1 MNRDLEFNE
10 WSTYVAGSRR
20 KNSTASNICFLIWLK
35 CITFSYDWR
44 RRVCVSE
51 NMCTFIDRSL
61 ISSKCYCFCFKIV
74 SFFAVELRRHRATD
88 LFVMDWSKN
97 QYQSLFWALHTVF
110 LLCILL
116 FFFSSSFHIVKYC
129 LQLNLIQLL
138 LSPLHMCSPFH
149 VVIECSPCADRQHVV
164 VFFRSMQFRW
174 VNVVTNRF
182 VQLYKQ
188 SHNTT
193 ES

>member
-35 CITFSYDWR
+35 CISFSYDWR

-116 FFFSSSFHIVKYC
+116 FFF
-129 LQLNLIQLL
+129 LL
-138 LSPLHMCSPFH
+138 LFTSLSIVYSWIWFNCYYPLCICVLHSMLLLNVHRVRIDSMWLSFF
-149 VVIECSPCADRQHVV
+149 DRCNSV
-164 VFFRSMQFRW
+164 
-174 VNVVTNRF
+174 
-182 VQLYKQ
+182 
-188 SHNTT
+188 
-193 ES
+193 E